1 MNSGLVL
8 LVVFIRGVLD
18 ALPRTCDAIIPDVH
32 RLARYGSSD
41 LAEYTVL
48 TLL

>member
-1 MNSGLVL
+1 MRYQGLVM
-8 LVVFIRGVLD
+8 R
-18 ALPRTCDAIIPDVH
+18 IIPDVH

-48 TLL
+48 TLFVTMIHVLYVILSI